1 MSGVKFFS
9 GGIHVNVHEDLDDKL
24 NRRNQNPH
32 SSYVQRPHLRNDNIS
47 ARGVKNVN
55 QSNTDS
61 VKHGGSKV
69 DPLETFQKVLWTNS
83 RDTSMS
89 VGSQASS
96 VDSSQTFDS
105 SRTNQLNQSSNP
117 PHSFPMTSSC
127 TGARLKTGSL
137 DSSQVHSIFPKSVK
151 KGTPIRSDDSKLSD
165 LELKRSD
172 NLASPVSR
180 SDDLK
185 SSVSSS
191 VSGSSRRSQVSQNS
205 KRSAKSYRSQHP
217 NASFSEDEI
226 NDDIEGPG
234 ENMELLVPN
243 NSKHTSINA
252 DIVSDEEDGEV
263 DEKSKLLPVRG
274 ASMNDLED
282 WVGVLRNKMAQSQD
296 AYSSECDRKLSSNS
310 GDGEV
315 SVKEPVEHDD
325 LNCGDTDMR
334 NPTGKELQC
343 SPFIIV
349 SPGKQGWHKGIMTL
363 VAAASLSEASHFW
376 FSIDNSWRVASISCK
391 LYRRV
396 KHHKIQVKFDKGV
409 WGNLQNFD

>member
-1 MSGVKFFS
+1 MSFVKFFS
-9 GGIHVNVHEDLDDKL
+9 GGIHVNVHEGLDDEL
-24 NRRNQNPH
+24 NRRNHKPP
-32 SSYVQRPHLRNDNIS
+32 SSSVQRPRLRKDDIS

-55 QSNTDS
+55 QSHTDP
-61 VKHGGSKV
+61 KQ
-69 DPLETFQKVLWTNS
+69 TTQKVLRTNS
-83 RDTSMS
+83 RDTSVS

-96 VDSSQTFDS
+96 QAKDSSQTID
-105 SRTNQLNQSSNP
+105 TLQNKNLNQYSNP
-117 PHSFPMTSSC
+117 PHSFPMTSSG
-127 TGARLKTGSL
+127 TGSRLKTGSL
-137 DSSQVHSIFPKSVK
+137 DLPQVHSIFQKPVK
-151 KGTPIRSDDSKLSD
+151 KGTPIRSDASKLSD
-165 LELKRSD
+165 LELKSSRSD

-191 VSGSSRRSQVSQNS
+191 ITGSSRRSQVSQNS

-274 ASMNDLED
+274 ASMNDLEN

-296 AYSSECDRKLSSNS
+296 PYSSECDRKLSSKS

-325 LNCGDTDMR
+325 LNCGDADMR

-349 SPGKQGWHKGIMTL
+349 SPAKQG
-363 VAAASLSEASHFW
+363 
-376 FSIDNSWRVASISCK
+376 
-391 LYRRV
+391 
-396 KHHKIQVKFDKGV
+396 
-409 WGNLQNFD
+409 

>member
-1 MSGVKFFS
+1 MNCVKCFS
-9 GGIHVNVHEDLDDKL
+9 GGIHVNVHEGLYDELNGRNHKLPSSTAQRLRLRKDD
-24 NRRNQNPH
+24 
-32 SSYVQRPHLRNDNIS
+32 IS

-61 VKHGGSKV
+61 VKHVGTKV
-69 DPLETFQKVLWTNS
+69 DPLETFQKVLRTNS

-96 VDSSQTFDS
+96 VDSSQTFDP

-117 PHSFPMTSSC
+117 PHSFPMTSSG
-127 TGARLKTGSL
+127 TGSRLKTGSL

-165 LELKRSD
+165 LELKSSRSD

-234 ENMELLVPN
+234 ENMEFLVPN

-252 DIVSDEEDGEV
+252 GIVSDEEDGV
-263 DEKSKLLPVRG
+263 DETSKLLPVRG
-274 ASMNDLED
+274 ASMNNLDVR
-282 WVGVLRNKMAQSQD
+282 VGNLRDEMAQSHD
-296 AYSSECDRKLSSNS
+296 PYSNECDRKLSSSN
-310 GDGEV
+310 EEVPLV

-325 LNCGDTDMR
+325 DADMR
-334 NPTGKELQC
+334 NPTGKELRG
-343 SPFIIV
+343 SPFIT
-349 SPGKQGWHKGIMTL
+349 HL
-363 VAAASLSEASHFW
+363 V
-376 FSIDNSWRVASISCK
+376 IT
-391 LYRRV
+391 
-396 KHHKIQVKFDKGV
+396 
-409 WGNLQNFD
+409 

>member
-1 MSGVKFFS
+1 MSCVQFFS
-9 GGIHVNVHEDLDDKL
+9 GGIHVNVHEDLDDER
-24 NRRNQNPH
+24 NRRNHKPPSN
-32 SSYVQRPHLRNDNIS
+32 SVQRPRLRKDDIS

-55 QSNTDS
+55 QSHTDP
-61 VKHGGSKV
+61 KQ
-69 DPLETFQKVLWTNS
+69 TTQKVLRTNS
-83 RDTSMS
+83 RDTSVS
-89 VGSQASS
+89 FGSQASS
-96 VDSSQTFDS
+96 VDSSQTFDP
-105 SRTNQLNQSSNP
+105 SRTYQLNQSSNP
-117 PHSFPMTSSC
+117 PHSFPMTSSG
-127 TGARLKTGSL
+127 TGSRLKTSSL

-151 KGTPIRSDDSKLSD
+151 KVTPIRSDAFKLSD
-165 LELKRSD
+165 LELKSSRSD
-172 NLASPVSR
+172 NLESSVSR

-191 VSGSSRRSQVSQNS
+191 ISGSSRKSQVSQNS

-252 DIVSDEEDGEV
+252 GIVSDEEDGV
-263 DEKSKLLPVRG
+263 DETSKLLPVRG

-282 WVGVLRNKMAQSQD
+282 WVGVLRNKMAQSHD
-296 AYSSECDRKLSSNS
+296 PYSSECDRKLSSNS

-325 LNCGDTDMR
+325 LNCGDADMR

-349 SPGKQGWHKGIMTL
+349 SPAKQG
-363 VAAASLSEASHFW
+363 
-376 FSIDNSWRVASISCK
+376 
-391 LYRRV
+391 
-396 KHHKIQVKFDKGV
+396 
-409 WGNLQNFD
+409 